1 VDVLA
6 TIALLVLLG
15 ILALQAGVESRQ
27 EFDAMSPREDQ
38 F

>member
-1 VDVLA
+1 MDVLA
-6 TIALLVLLG
+6 TIALLALLG

-27 EFDAMSPREDQ
+27 GFDAMNPREEQ